1 MNKSIF
7 LDIYRLLFSHYGP
20 QRWWPADSFLEML
33 VGAVLTQNTNWKN
46 VEKALESLK
55 QAEMLS
61 LEALSAVS
69 MDELAQLIRP
79 AGYYNLKSKRLKNL
93 LRLIADEYGGDLQ
106 KLQDDDLQSSR
117 KKLLGVKGIGEE
129 TADSILLYGCSHPI
143 FVIDTYTHRVF
154 SRHNLVEEESTYADM
169 QQSFMDSLPSNA
181 QLFNEY
187 HALIVRTAKDYCRK
201 SKPLC
206 DACPLNSV

>member
-93 LRLIADEYGGDLQ
+93 LQLIADEYGGDLQ